1 MKLVPSSKSEEDL
14 ATPANS
20 KTIRF
25 MVPDEQDIRNSF
37 WERFSEMSKML
48 GRASVHDVICEAEK
62 LQLAKSG
69 DIKLSL
75 SLSLCLSLS
84 SVTARGRVL

>member
-25 MVPDEQDIRNSF
+25 MVPDEQDIHNSF

-75 SLSLCLSLS
+75 SLCLSLS